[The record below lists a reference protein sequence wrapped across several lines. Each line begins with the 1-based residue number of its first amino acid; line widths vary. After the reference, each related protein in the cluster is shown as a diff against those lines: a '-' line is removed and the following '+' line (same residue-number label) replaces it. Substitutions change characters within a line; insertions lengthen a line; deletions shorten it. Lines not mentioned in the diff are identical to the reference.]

1 MVISLTSSTRARLPA
16 RLTAAGAAAYCLI
29 FPLGQLGLIT
39 ASNYGFRQAGWAL
52 AATVAYVPLYI
63 RHVLYFVQGRRPP
76 HAAWTL
82 AIMAAIIG
90 AAAPAAGSE
99 WLPSFFAVTVSL
111 LITVPWRWSLPGVAV
126 LTAAQVPLAVALHS
140 DVPAATSYF
149 PATLL
154 WRTAAVFVPVWLA
167 GTVGQLEKARR
178 ELAQDAVLRER
189 LNLDD
194 RLRATLGAALASI
207 VARGERAAALA
218 DVGPAVARPELA
230 ALVETSRHTLTDAR
244 RLLSALHQP
253 PLWAELETA
262 ASLLT
267 AAGIPTQLTLPAAD
281 PPADVST
288 DLRAELRSATARLL
302 RDDTAGACQIAV
314 TTVGGQLRLSIR
326 SGGQS
331 VAELEAPAP

>member
-1 MVISLTSSTRARLPA
+1 MVISLTSSTRARLPV

-82 AIMAAIIG
+82 TIMAAIIG

-194 RLRATLGAALASI
+194 RLRATLGVALASI
-207 VARGERAAALA
+207 VARGQRAAALA
-218 DVGPAVARPELA
+218 DVDPAAARPELA
-230 ALVETSRHTLTDAR
+230 ALAETSRSTLADAR

-288 DLRAELRSATARLL
+288 DLRTELRSATARLL
-302 RDDTAGACQIAV
+302 RDDTARACLIAV
-314 TTVGGQLRLSIR
+314 TAVGGQLWLSIR

-331 VAELEAPAP
+331 LAELEIPAP